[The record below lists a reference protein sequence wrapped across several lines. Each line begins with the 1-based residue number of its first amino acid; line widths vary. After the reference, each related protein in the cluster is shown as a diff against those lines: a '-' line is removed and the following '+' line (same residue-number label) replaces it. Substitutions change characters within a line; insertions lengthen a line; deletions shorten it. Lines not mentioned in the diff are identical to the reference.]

1 MTRGVSQLEQME
13 DGRDRLL
20 PRLKPW
26 VSLLL
31 PSRFCCGAPP
41 LSYGCMSRV
50 GGPVKGEERR
60 AGP

>member
-13 DGRDRLL
+13 DGRGL
-20 PRLKPW
+20 
-26 VSLLL
+26 VSFFHHVSVVVPL
-31 PSRFCCGAPP
+31 P

>member
-13 DGRDRLL
+13 DGPDRLTPGRGL
-20 PRLKPW
+20 
-26 VSLLL
+26 VSFFHHVSVVV
-31 PSRFCCGAPP
+31 PPP

-50 GGPVKGEERR
+50 GGSVKGEERR

>member
-13 DGRDRLL
+13 DGRGL
-20 PRLKPW
+20 
-26 VSLLL
+26 VSFFHHVSVVV
-31 PSRFCCGAPP
+31 PPP